1 MGKELAMNNVWEV
14 WEGALTPA
22 ECDRI
27 LQRARTYP
35 ESAATVGFSS
45 AQRDDHSYRTATVRW
60 LDAVREADIVGR
72 VMAFVQSSNRT
83 NFGVDIVAPFD
94 VQFTEYRASNSGHY
108 DWPQDVWLESD
119 RPYDRKLSVVVQ
131 LSPVDAYE
139 GGAFEFFGLENPG
152 ARFAPRGSVLIFP
165 SYLQHRVLPVRRGI
179 RHSLVTWVEG
189 PRWR

>member
-1 MGKELAMNNVWEV
+1 MKNVWEV
-14 WEGALTPA
+14 WEAALTPA

-27 LQRARTYP
+27 LERAATYP
-35 ESAATVGFSS
+35 ESAATVGFS
-45 AQRDDHSYRTATVRW
+45 ATQRSDLSYRSSTVRW
-60 LDAVREADIVGR
+60 LDPAREAQIADR
-72 VMAFVQSSNRT
+72 LMAFVQSSNRT

-94 VQFTEYRASNSGHY
+94 IQFTEYRASNSGHY
-108 DWPQDVWLESD
+108 DWHQDVWLESD

-131 LSPVDAYE
+131 LTAAESYE

-152 ARFAPRGSVLIFP
+152 ARFAARGSVLIFP
-165 SYLQHRVLPVRRGI
+165 SYLQHRVLPIRQGV